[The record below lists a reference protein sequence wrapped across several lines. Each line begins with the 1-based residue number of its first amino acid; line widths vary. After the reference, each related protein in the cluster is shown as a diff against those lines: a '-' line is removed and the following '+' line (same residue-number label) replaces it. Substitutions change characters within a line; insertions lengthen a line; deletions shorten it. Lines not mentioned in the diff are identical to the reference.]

1 MVVVLSPIQSTFN
14 DSSSTQPETLDSS
27 SSGTFNDRETTYR
40 PIDLSTYRPLDDLST
55 TRLSLSGTLSA
66 TRDLTLIV
74 GFVQEHFRCL
84 PRDFDALLR
93 LASALT

>member
-14 DSSSTQPETLDSS
+14 DSSSATQPKTLDSS

-40 PIDLSTYRPLDDLST
+40 PIDPIDLST